1 MTEPILKV
9 ENLSVEYEVGA
20 GRFQAVSDV
29 SLVIPPGRVV
39 GIVGET
45 GCGKSTLAQ
54 AIPRLLPEPPSHIR
68 SGKVFFQGL
77 SLIHI

>member
-1 MTEPILKV
+1 MTPQPVLSI
-9 ENLSVEYEVGA
+9 ENLSVDYEVGA
-20 GRFQAVSDV
+20 GIFHAVSDI

-54 AIPRLLPEPPSHIR
+54 AIPRLLP
-68 SGKVFFQGL
+68 
-77 SLIHI
+77 

>member
-1 MTEPILKV
+1 MSDAVVSIEG
-9 ENLSVEYEVGA
+9 LSIDYVVGA
-20 GRFQAVSDV
+20 GRFRAVSDV
-29 SLVIPPGRVV
+29 SLEVERGHVV

-54 AIPRLLPEPPSHIR
+54 AIPRLLPE
-68 SGKVFFQGL
+68 L